1 MTWKNWVAD
10 YLRISQPIV
19 SALAT
24 LAALTSATLGDVVE
38 CQ

>member
-10 YLRISQPIV
+10 YLRISPIV